1 MRILDEKRLLELEAV
16 STQATALK
24 GELDRLAD
32 RCCSI
37 LQVNRADQ
45 YQVDEARSIVDHDVE
60 AATVA
65 ARVMIIQA
73 NRELQQCGCQAEESF
88 RRTYI

>member
-1 MRILDEKRLLELEAV
+1 MKILDQKRLLELEAI

-24 GELDRLAD
+24 SELDRLAD
-32 RCCSI
+32 RCCNI

-45 YQVDEARSIVDHDVE
+45 HQVDEARSIVDHDVE
-60 AATVA
+60 AATAA

-73 NRELQQCGCQAEESF
+73 NRELQKCGCQAAESF
-88 RRTYI
+88 RNTY